1 MLNDKLNRAFDE
13 ATCLRYGEFLEVS
26 YKHHF
31 SLSYRLNRK
40 RIIKDSQNNK
50 YSFKT
55 NSSVRLKLIFITV
68 VLSIAALVGF
78 ISVAYINGFIFQI
91 YPDHSVVS
99 IRVPD
104 NAKSR
109 ITDVFK
115 LSPESGYTLTN
126 ESYSDSICSFEYN
139 NGDKIVLL
147 TQSLMDITYNI
158 DTEGASP
165 EEVTFLGNKGFWISK
180 DNKIQIAWTMD
191 GYLFIL
197 VANINKDDAESLFKT
212 AKFQNI

>member
-1 MLNDKLNRAFDE
+1 MLNDKLNSAFDE
-13 ATCLRYGEFLEVS
+13 ATCLRYGDFLEVS

-40 RIIKDSQNNK
+40 RIIKESQNNK

-55 NSSVRLKLIFITV
+55 NSSVRLKLVIISV
-68 VLSIAALVGF
+68 VLSLAALVGF
-78 ISVAYINGFIFQI
+78 ISVAYVNGFIFQI

-99 IRVPD
+99 IQALD

-109 ITDVFK
+109 ITEVIK

-126 ESYSDSICSFEYN
+126 ESYSDSVYTFEYK
-139 NGDKIVLL
+139 NGDKTVLL

-165 EEVTFLGNKGFWISK
+165 EAVTFLGNKGFLVSK
-180 DNKIQIAWTMD
+180 GNQIQVFWTMD

-197 VANINKDDAESLFKT
+197 VANINKDDAENLFKT
-212 AKFQNI
+212 AKFQNV